1 MSFPG
6 WRYDVGRVTD
16 LHLVHGRQFQSGS
29 SDLFDV
35 FRATAAG
42 QVPALVSK
50 YIILRTIPRRRGM
63 GDDAD

>member
-16 LHLVHGRQFQSGS
+16 LNLVHGRQFQSGS

-35 FRATAAG
+35 LRATAAG
-42 QVPALVSK
+42 QVSALVS
-50 YIILRTIPRRRGM
+50 ILFGEPYHAGEWEILTS
-63 GDDAD
+63 